1 LTAPAVFGNASLKG
15 KEKGASRRPALS
27 NFQRVTWSAML
38 RLIAKLIQKRNST
51 KLPNAKGITLKA
63 DSTASVAASD
73 ASPLTQEILNDI
85 RRTVYEM
92 NEIPERFRGA
102 VYLSAADAI
111 RAGRDAR
118 RFHIDL
124 ISLYIDGVTEKR
136 ADEIV
141 RFVLNRATALMVRE
155 RLIRMGVTHATW
167 IYSGAPCG
175 SNDADHKAA
184 NGKQFRLS
192 KGMTIRGKATF
203 PGYDEG
209 CKCIARPNMAHRE

>member
-1 LTAPAVFGNASLKG
+1 MTMKV
-15 KEKGASRRPALS
+15 
-27 NFQRVTWSAML
+27 
-38 RLIAKLIQKRNST
+38 
-51 KLPNAKGITLKA
+51 
-63 DSTASVAASD
+63 DSTASAAASD
-73 ASPLTQEILNDI
+73 AAPLTQEILNDI
-85 RRTVYEM
+85 KRTIYEM

-118 RFHIDL
+118 RFHFDL
-124 ISLYIDGVTEKR
+124 VSLCIDGLTAKR

-141 RFVLNRATALMVRE
+141 NFVLNRATALTVRE
-155 RLIRMGVTHATW
+155 RLMRMGVEYATW
-167 IYSGAPCG
+167 VYSGAPCG

-184 NGKQFRLS
+184 NGKQFPLT

-209 CKCIARPNMAHRE
+209 CKCIARPKMAHRE